1 MNIVRSRLTSAGW
14 PCSEPSRRR
23 NNRKAVKKFEPYRRR
38 APPPP
43 PISPRK
49 IIFATEVQALR
60 TPDAQEAVRRKVNG
74 EGIHIRGDISPIGWS
89 GRWLLGQATP
99 LLEAEGRVLS
109 RLDEREQ
116 RLVALENES
125 KHHGKEIKK
134 LSASNK
140 ELFASNKE
148 LFASKKELFASNKEL
163 KEFNEV
169 LRARER
175 QLCEREIFTTIYTAL
190 GQQETTLGRW
200 DFLQALRDDTNL
212 CSKILNSEVGPAP
225 DLAMLDVLDPRPED
239 SIVKKGNNAAHG
251 YTLGE
256 AKTFVSNEQLKKW
269 LGLLFAGLS
278 EDTKLRSLTPNAR
291 ELLWKR
297 CPDLKALVGRYLKRE
312 GDGKGSDLKGK
323 QRKWNRGQGKYH
335 EQGRK

>member
-1 MNIVRSRLTSAGW
+1 M
-14 PCSEPSRRR
+14 
-23 NNRKAVKKFEPYRRR
+23 
-38 APPPP
+38 
-43 PISPRK
+43 
-49 IIFATEVQALR
+49 
-60 TPDAQEAVRRKVNG
+60 NG
-74 EGIHIRGDISPIGWS
+74 EGIHIRGGISPIGWS

-99 LLEAEGRVLS
+99 LLEAEERVLS
-109 RLDEREQ
+109 RLDERER

-125 KHHGKEIKK
+125 KHHGQEIKE

-148 LFASKKELFASNKEL
+148 L
-163 KEFNEV
+163 KEFNEI

-175 QLCEREIFTTIYTAL
+175 QLCEREIFTTIYTTL

-212 CSKILNSEVGPAP
+212 CNDVLNRGVGPAP
-225 DLAMLDVLDPRPED
+225 DPAMLDVLDPRRKD
-239 SIVKKGNNAAHG
+239 IVVKKGNNAAQG
-251 YTLGE
+251 YTLRE
-256 AKTFVSNEQLKKW
+256 AKNFVSNEQLKQW

-278 EDTKLRSLTPNAR
+278 EDTKLQILTPNAR

-297 CPDLKALVGRYLKRE
+297 CPGLKAFVEQCPKRE
-312 GDGKGSDLKGK
+312 GDDKGSDLKGK
-323 QRKWNRGQGKYH
+323 QGKGKHH